1 MTDILEIIRVEID
14 YQPKT
19 STLWMRV
26 RALVDNMVLVH
37 PQTLY
42 DPAEYRPAVCVTEL
56 TLDDSH
62 PDVTLNDDEITVILE
77 ESGCIW
83 TLCEGDT

>member
-1 MTDILEIIRVEID
+1 MSDILEIIRVEID

-26 RALVDNMVLVH
+26 QALVDNMVLVH
-37 PQTLY
+37 HQTLY
-42 DPAEYRPAVCVTEL
+42 DPEEYEPAVCVTEL

-77 ESGCIW
+77 ESGCTW
-83 TLCEGDT
+83 TLYEGDT